1 MKTLDLLRLI
11 FGNLNRRKGRVALTA
26 IGVVIGTAAVV
37 VLVSLAIGLQR
48 SANEQLYGIGDLT
61 QIQVM
66 PAYGMEG
73 GPVMVS
79 GGGGISEGSGGPQ
92 APKLLTNSALKELTS
107 IPGVVAAI
115 PRDYMMG
122 NMMMKYKRLEGGA
135 NVIGIGINSLSDLG
149 MEAVQGNTDLTRGSI
164 IIGPQVAVNFYD
176 PRLRPGQE
184 PPPPSDL
191 YGETLTFVIFRYDDQ
206 GNETRKT
213 VSFRVAGMLT
223 ETLGES
229 DWSVFMRLDELKALN
244 EWAMNRRINYNKD
257 GYNQVVVKVDHIDN
271 VLTVNDQINEM
282 GFQAFTPQ
290 SFVQGINN
298 FYLIL
303 QVIFGGVGAIALLVA
318 AIGIGINSLSD
329 LGMEAVQGSTDLTRG
344 SIIIGPQVAVNFY
357 DPRLR
362 PGQEPPPPPDLY
374 GETLT
379 FVVFRYDDQGNETR
393 KTVSFRVA
401 GMLTE
406 TLGESDWSVFMRLDE
421 LKALNEWAMNRRI
434 NYNKDGYNQVVVKV
448 DNIDNVLT
456 VNDQI
461 NEMGF
466 QAFTPQSFVQ

>member
-79 GGGGISEGSGGPQ
+79 GGGISEGSGGPQ

-149 MEAVQGNTDLTRGSI
+149 MEAVQG
-164 IIGPQVAVNFYD
+164 
-176 PRLRPGQE
+176 
-184 PPPPSDL
+184 
-191 YGETLTFVIFRYDDQ
+191 
-206 GNETRKT
+206 
-213 VSFRVAGMLT
+213 
-223 ETLGES
+223 
-229 DWSVFMRLDELKALN
+229 
-244 EWAMNRRINYNKD
+244 
-257 GYNQVVVKVDHIDN
+257 
-271 VLTVNDQINEM
+271 
-282 GFQAFTPQ
+282 
-290 SFVQGINN
+290 
-298 FYLIL
+298 
-303 QVIFGGVGAIALLVA
+303 
-318 AIGIGINSLSD
+318 
-329 LGMEAVQGSTDLTRG
+329 STDLTRG

-362 PGQEPPPPPDLY
+362 PGQEPPPLPDLY

-466 QAFTPQSFVQ
+466 QAFTPQSFVQGINNFYLILQVIFGGVGAIALLVAAIGIANTMAMAILERTREIGLMKAVGATNRNVLSIFLGEAAGIGFLGGLGGVLIGWLAGQGLNVIAIVYLAGQTAQQGGPPPSVAVYTPIWLPLFALLFSTLIGLISGLYPALRAATMIPVLALKYE